1 MGYVRSNAYDWET
14 RTSSYT
20 TRSTSDIFR
29 SSEAKPEYLPK
40 NISIREARRSEVN
53 PNPTP
58 IMLIADVTGSM
69 GYLAKEV
76 VTKLPDIIKRIN
88 ESMIVSDPQISIG
101 AVGDVET
108 DRYPF
113 QITQFESGI
122 ALCDQAENLYI
133 EGGGGGNH
141 FESYDLPWL
150 FAATKVVADLDER
163 KGYIFTIGDEPP
175 PSDKVILSYYSDCF
189 GSDALVMKPSE
200 SFAEASKK
208 FNVFHL
214 IIENGGYC
222 KVRPERVIPAWR
234 ELIGNNA
241 ILVNDVAALSDIII
255 AVISINEGLLT
266 INDAINQSTYSAS
279 VKNAFRLID

>member
-1 MGYVRSNAYDWET
+1 MGYVRSNSYDWAD

-20 TRSTSDIFR
+20 TRSTNDIFR
-29 SSEAKPEYLPK
+29 NSEAKPEYLPK

-76 VTKLPDIIKRIN
+76 VTKLSDIIKRIN

-133 EGGGGGNH
+133 EG
-141 FESYDLPWL
+141 
-150 FAATKVVADLDER
+150 
-163 KGYIFTIGDEPP
+163 
-175 PSDKVILSYYSDCF
+175 
-189 GSDALVMKPSE
+189 
-200 SFAEASKK
+200 
-208 FNVFHL
+208 
-214 IIENGGYC
+214 
-222 KVRPERVIPAWR
+222 
-234 ELIGNNA
+234 
-241 ILVNDVAALSDIII
+241 
-255 AVISINEGLLT
+255 
-266 INDAINQSTYSAS
+266 
-279 VKNAFRLID
+279 